1 MENKDVFL
9 LEGIVRSCDDI
20 LETMA
25 RHGASEEALRDDYEY
40 QYVCSFALIQ
50 IGEYA
55 NGLSARFT
63 HAHPEIPWRGIV
75 GMRNQLTHR
84 YGDSCVPFI
93 WQTIST
99 DIEPLKQFCMDQ
111 ISTERD

>member
-1 MENKDVFL
+1 MENKDVFI
-9 LEGIVRSCDDI
+9 LENITKTCDDI
-20 LETMA
+20 LETMD
-25 RHGASEEALRDDYEY
+25 RHGKSLEALQNDYEY

-55 NGLSARFT
+55 NGLSTRFI
-63 HAHPEIPWRGIV
+63 HAHPEIPWRDIV

-84 YGDSCVPFI
+84 YGESCVPFI

-99 DIEPLKQFCMDQ
+99 DIEPLRDFCAVL
-111 ISTERD
+111 IS